1 MDNDLKDIKD
11 VNDGRGEMT
20 VKEREREIYRVTL
33 VGSVVNLVL
42 LVFKF
47 VAGIVGKSSAMV
59 ADAIHSLSDF
69 ATDVIVIVFV
79 RIAGK
84 PQDEDHDYGHG
95 KFETLATLIIGVI
108 LLGVGI
114 GVCINGIELIISS
127 LKGEEL
133 PRPGMIALVVAIASI
148 VFKEALYHYTIIR
161 GKHLNSQSV
170 IANAWHHRSDAISS
184 LGTLIG
190 IAGAMFLGE
199 HWRILD
205 PIAAV
210 VVSFFI
216 MKVAI
221 QISKPC
227 IDELLER
234 SLPRDTEEEILNIIT
249 SIEGVKAVHHL
260 RTRRIGNAIAIEA
273 HVKMDGKQ
281 TLEDAHTKATAI
293 ETALRRKYGSATHIG
308 IHMEPFK

>member
-1 MDNDLKDIKD
+1 MDNYDSKNNSKDI
-11 VNDGRGEMT
+11 T
-20 VKEREREIYRVTL
+20 VKEREKAIYRVTA
-33 VGSVVNLVL
+33 VGSVVNLI
-42 LVFKF
+42 LVIFKF
-47 VAGIVGKSSAMV
+47 LAGYLGRSSAMV
-59 ADAIHSLSDF
+59 ADAVHSLSDF
-69 ATDVIVIVFV
+69 ATDVIVVVFV

-95 KFETLATLIIGVI
+95 KFETLATLIIGII

-114 GVCINGIELIISS
+114 GVCINGIELIIRS

-133 PRPGMIALVVAIASI
+133 PRPGMIALIVAIASI
-148 VFKEALYHYTIIR
+148 VFKEALYHYTILR
-161 GKHLNSQSV
+161 GKKLNSQSV

-190 IAGAMFLGE
+190 IAGAMYLGE

-216 MKVAI
+216 MKVAL

-234 SLPRDTEEEILNIIT
+234 SLPHNTEEEILQIING
-249 SIEGVKAVHHL
+249 IEGVKAVHHL
-260 RTRRIGNAIAIEA
+260 RTRRIGNTIAIEA
-273 HVKMDGKQ
+273 HVKMDGHQ
-281 TLEDAHTKATAI
+281 SLDEAHTKATRI
-293 ETALRRKYGSATHIG
+293 EHALREKYGNATHVG
-308 IHMEPFK
+308 IHMEPYKHA